1 MVMNESI
8 EILGQQPGLKIYTQI
23 AVCFSVKDDQSYANI
38 TKTLSSG
45 LERLTA
51 SFPWVAGQIINEG
64 ASEGNTGI
72 FKIVPHEATPP
83 LIIKD
88 LRKDPAVSS
97 MNNMKASQF
106 PFSMLDESVICPRP
120 TLPIDPKLV
129 GKPEPVLITQATFIK
144 GGLILAF
151 LGHHQVLDGTGQGQ
165 LIKLLSKACKGEE
178 FTEEEVATGNLTR
191 HNIIPLLEDYK
202 GGPETDAMIN
212 KPSATPA
219 ATPATCSW
227 AYFDFSSA
235 SLSALK
241 SLSSETIKSGYIT
254 TDDAVTAFVWQSI
267 SRIRAN
273 RLPHEAETKLARAI
287 NVRGYMGIP
296 QTFPG
301 LIQSMTNNSMAIK
314 DLVERP
320 LGEAA
325 SQLRSTVD
333 PTALSYGVRAL
344 ATLINQAA
352 DKGAFSFTGTLRL
365 DRDLAFSSW
374 AKLNLYEH
382 DFGLGQGRPESVRRP
397 QFTPVESLGYL
408 LPKAPDGSIALAICL
423 REEDMEG
430 LKKDELWL
438 KYSKYIGE

>member
-1 MVMNESI
+1 MNEPI

-23 AVCFSVKDDQSYANI
+23 AICFSVKDDQSYANI

-51 SFPWVAGQIINEG
+51 GFPWVAGQIINEG

-72 FKIVPHEATPP
+72 FKIAPHEATPP
-83 LIIKD
+83 LTIKD
-88 LRKDPAVSS
+88 FRTDPSVSS
-97 MNNMKASQF
+97 MNNMKASNF
-106 PFSMLDESVICPRP
+106 PFGMLDESIICPRP
-120 TLPIDPKLV
+120 TLPIDKNLV
-129 GKPEPVLITQATFIK
+129 GEPEPVFITQATFIK

-178 FTEEEVATGNLTR
+178 FTEEEVTTGNLTR

-202 GGPETDAMIN
+202 GGPETDAMII
-212 KPSATPA
+212 KPST
-219 ATPATCSW
+219 TPATAPATCRW
-227 AYFDFSSA
+227 AYFEFSSA
-235 SLSALK
+235 SLAALK
-241 SLSSETIKSGYIT
+241 SLASETVKSGYIT
-254 TDDAVTAFVWQSI
+254 TDDAVTAFIWQSI

-273 RLPHEAETKLARAI
+273 RLSHDAETKLARAI
-287 NVRGYMGIP
+287 NVRGYMDIP
-296 QTFPG
+296 QTFPA
-301 LIQSMTNNSMAIK
+301 LIQSMTNNFMAIK

-320 LGEAA
+320 LGEAT
-325 SQLRSTVD
+325 SQLRSTVN
-333 PTALSYGVRAL
+333 PAALSYGVRAL
-344 ATLINQAA
+344 ATLMSQAA
-352 DKGAFSFTGTLRL
+352 DKSVFSFTGTLRL

-374 AKLNLYEH
+374 AKLDLYEH
-382 DFGLGQGRPESVRRP
+382 DFGLGLGKPESVRRP

-408 LPKAPDGSIALAICL
+408 LPKAPDGSVALAICL
-423 REEDMEG
+423 RDGDMER

>member
-1 MVMNESI
+1 MNEPI
-8 EILGQQPGLKIYTQI
+8 EILGQQPALKIYTQI
-23 AVCFSVKDDQSYANI
+23 AVCFSVKDEQSYANI

-45 LERLTA
+45 LERLTE

-72 FKIVPHEATPP
+72 FKIAPHEATPP
-83 LIIKD
+83 LVIKD
-88 LRKDPAVSS
+88 LRNDPSVSS
-97 MNNMKASQF
+97 MKDMKASNF
-106 PFSMLDESVICPRP
+106 PFGMLDESIICPRP
-120 TLPIDPKLV
+120 TLPIDPNLV
-129 GKPEPVLITQATFIK
+129 GKSEPVFITQVTFIK

-165 LIKLLSKACKGEE
+165 LIKLLSKACKGED
-178 FTEEEVATGNLTR
+178 FTEEEVAIGNLTR
-191 HNIIPLLEDYK
+191 QNVIPLLEDYK
-202 GGPETDAMIN
+202 GGPKTDAMIV
-212 KPSATPA
+212 KPSATPDTA
-219 ATPATCSW
+219 PATSSW
-227 AYFDFSSA
+227 AYFNFSSA

-241 SLSSETIKSGYIT
+241 SLASETVNSGYIT
-254 TDDAVTAFVWQSI
+254 TDDAITAFIWQSI

-273 RLPHEAETKLARAI
+273 RLPHDTETKIARAI

-296 QTFPG
+296 QTFPA
-301 LIQSMTNNSMAIK
+301 LIQSMTNNSMAIGS
-314 DLVERP
+314 LIERP

-325 SQLRSTVD
+325 SQLRSTVN
-333 PTALSYGVRAL
+333 PEALSYGVKAL
-344 ATLINQAA
+344 ATLMDQAA
-352 DKGAFSFTGTLRL
+352 DKSVFSFTGTLRL

-374 AKLNLYEH
+374 AKLDLYEH
-382 DFGLGQGRPESVRRP
+382 DFGLGLGKPESIRRP

-423 REEDMEG
+423 RDEDMEG